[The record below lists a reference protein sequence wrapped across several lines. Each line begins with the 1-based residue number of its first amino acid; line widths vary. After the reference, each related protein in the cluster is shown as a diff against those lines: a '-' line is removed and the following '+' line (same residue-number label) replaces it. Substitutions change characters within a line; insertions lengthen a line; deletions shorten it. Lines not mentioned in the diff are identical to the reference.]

1 MSLGDTREQGR
12 GFMLI
17 LALFF
22 IVFAALGYGIMLLI
36 RPVLVIELQQKFYE
50 KINWRMEP
58 ISMQKEIRNTRIM
71 GVFLI
76 GVTVV
81 AVLFMVFNWEFF

>member
-1 MSLGDTREQGR
+1 MYDIGQGR

-17 LALFF
+17 LALLF
-22 IVFAALGYGIMLLI
+22 IVFAALGYGIMLFV
-36 RPVLVIELQQKFYE
+36 RPVLVIELQQRFYE

-76 GVTVV
+76 GVTVA

>member
-1 MSLGDTREQGR
+1 MYDIGQGR

-17 LALFF
+17 LALLF
-22 IVFAALGYGIMLLI
+22 IVFAALGYGIMLFV
-36 RPVLVIELQQKFYE
+36 RPVLVIELQQRFYE

-58 ISMQKEIRNTRIM
+58 ISMQKEIRNTRLM

-76 GVTVV
+76 GVTVA
-81 AVLFMVFNWEFF
+81 AVLFVVFNREFF

>member
-1 MSLGDTREQGR
+1 
-12 GFMLI
+12 MLI

-76 GVTVV
+76 GVTVLLTV
-81 AVLFMVFNWEFF
+81 FFIVFNREFF

>member
-1 MSLGDTREQGR
+1 MYDIGQGR
-12 GFMLI
+12 GFILI

-22 IVFAALGYGIMLLI
+22 IVFAALGYGIMLFV
-36 RPVLVIELQQKFYE
+36 RPVLVIELQQRFYE

-58 ISMQKEIRNTRIM
+58 ISMQKEIRNTRLM

-76 GVTVV
+76 GVTVA
-81 AVLFMVFNWEFF
+81 AVLFVVFNREFF

>member
-1 MSLGDTREQGR
+1 MYDIGQGR
-12 GFMLI
+12 GFIVI

-22 IVFAALGYGIMLLI
+22 IVFAALGYGIMLFV
-36 RPVLVIELQQKFYE
+36 RPVLVIGLQQKFYE

-76 GVTVV
+76 GVTVA
-81 AVLFMVFNWEFF
+81 AVLFVVFNREFF